1 MTKCHLKELIYE
13 ELSSLTQELVSWFV
27 LMKSYINNHQVRS
40 QLLYVTEG
48 GVLHQIFGSGDQ
60 HTKNN
65 WIQSNL
71 RFCEDE
77 GSKCFRIIEKGV
89 KLDRKLII
97 HFGETLDQLYIQVPL
112 ELNEIERNRYF
123 WQKER
128 VNRIVFH
135 SIKSYFSK

>member
-1 MTKCHLKELIYE
+1 M
-13 ELSSLTQELVSWFV
+13 
-27 LMKSYINNHQVRS
+27 
-40 QLLYVTEG
+40 
-48 GVLHQIFGSGDQ
+48 
-60 HTKNN
+60 
-65 WIQSNL
+65 
-71 RFCEDE
+71 
-77 GSKCFRIIEKGV
+77 EKGV